1 MQFTFSK
8 VYNSNF
14 STVLVTGNFSGS
26 LTTEDITIGNVTVEN
41 LLFGNSSI
49 DDLSIDVSIENLETV
64 NPTTGN
70 SETVNPT
77 TENLT
82 TGNITNNTLYSS
94 SDNMNTGF
102 GISSSNQNVT
112 VPLNSTDPEV
122 LESENTTIDHVI
134 PLIEVL
140 EEENRVQPYAYLL
153 DTTNTSEIPLLSL
166 ETDSN
171 VTTNSSFNVS
181 YPNPKA
187 YNQGSPFSEV
197 TPPEPYPVVAVSVCT
212 TIFAVSILFALA
224 VYIKAKRSRKNYVD
238 QSGVMEWNDTSF
250 ARQEESDRMAKK
262 IDLV

>member
-8 VYNSNF
+8 VYKSNF

-26 LTTEDITIGNVTVEN
+26 LTTENITIGNVTVEN
-41 LLFGNSSI
+41 LLFGNSSTN
-49 DDLSIDVSIENLETV
+49 DLSIDVSIENLETV
-64 NPTTGN
+64 NPTA
-70 SETVNPT
+70 
-77 TENLT
+77 ENLT

-94 SDNMNTGF
+94 SDNMTIGF

-112 VPLNSTDPEV
+112 VPLNSTDTEV

-134 PLIEVL
+134 PLIEVV
-140 EEENRVQPYAYLL
+140 EEKNRVEPYAYLL

-166 ETDSN
+166 ETDLN

-181 YPNPKA
+181 HPKPKA
-187 YNQGSPFSEV
+187 YNQGSPFDEV
-197 TPPEPYPVVAVSVCT
+197 NTPPGPYPVVAVSVCT

-224 VYIKAKRSRKNYVD
+224 VYIKAKRSRKNYVG